1 MAEGFIPS
9 EIRAE
14 TVVSRARRPIHP
26 EDFRALG
33 AVAPGGKMEA
43 PDDILL
49 LQLPRILAGANGR
62 LSRMLAAAQGEDH
75 LRAEDGFI
83 RMQVVQGIKMHRLM
97 IEPEEIIVLMHAL
110 REHAVGNC
118 PGDRTRRVE
127 LPDLLLHVA
136 EDALPGVAGDKV
148 LLIEDRPHAH
158 RRMIP
163 VAPDHAPHFV
173 QTDVRG
179 TEAAVLVHH
188 QLPVAVAPVH
198 DRLRV
203 RAVRGPVA
211 VAAHFFERP
220 DLVLGHGVGEC
231 LAHPEI
237 RHMIRKPVDRGLL
250 SVDKEPVL
258 RVIAKF
264 TETKR
269 RVVSID
275 DVPFAHDLCM
285 EAVEM
290 RFLRTPGAD
299 KRNRKRLMEH
309 TLAAPGHILKI
320 RNRFRGGLPRL
331 IHDPGQDLHRAGTR
345 VHGDQLGLHV
355 RFPGIPLQMACL
367 YKRAPQ
373 RDAHAVSLR
382 QTDTPRDPA
391 ALIVPGLKVV
401 TVAVHGEHIRA
412 LPEERGVRDVH
423 LKPDARGEMHFEEHG
438 IEVDLALGAHALK
451 IEGDSL
457 LPVFLA
463 QKKCP
468 PVPRAPAVHG
478 EGIVLPAVGLGLRDS
493 VERDKIVRD
502 GHGFPGF
509 VVKVP
514 PGRPP
519 CARSA
524 RHPVALVR
532 DLPGNPDPLRLSEG
546 KLPARID
553 PQCFSHGR
561 SPVPCGSRCFFSILF
576 S

>member
-14 TVVSRARRPIHP
+14 TVVSRARRPVHS

-43 PDDILL
+43 PDDILF

-62 LSRMLAAAQGEDH
+62 FSRVLAAAEGEDH
-75 LRAEDGFI
+75 LRAENRLV
-83 RMQVVQGIKMHRLM
+83 RMQVVQGVEMHCLM

-118 PGDRTRRVE
+118 PGDRTHRVE
-127 LPDLLLHVA
+127 LADLLLQVA

-163 VAPDHAPHFV
+163 VAPDHAPHLV
-173 QTDVRG
+173 QTDVRRA
-179 TEAAVLVHH
+179 EAAVLVHH

-198 DRLRV
+198 DGLRV
-203 RAVRGPVA
+203 RAVRSPVA
-211 VAAHFFERP
+211 IAAHFFECP
-220 DLVLGHGVGEC
+220 DLVLGHGVGER

-258 RVIAKF
+258 RVIAQF
-264 TETKR
+264 TETKC
-269 RVVSID
+269 RVVRID
-275 DVPFAHDLCM
+275 DIPFAHDLCP

-290 RFLRTPGAD
+290 RFLRAPGAD
-299 KRNRKRLMEH
+299 KRNRKRLVH
-309 TLAAPGHILKI
+309 HGLPSPGHVLKI
-320 RNRFRGGLPRL
+320 RNRFRGGLPLL
-331 IHDPGQDLHRAGTR
+331 IHDPGQDLHRAGTC
-345 VHGDQLGLHV
+345 VHGDQLGLHI
-355 RFPGIPLQMACL
+355 RFPGIPLQVACL

-373 RDAHAVSLR
+373 RDGHAVSLR

-423 LKPDARGEMHFEEHG
+423 FKPDARGVMHFEEHG
-438 IEVDLALGAHALK
+438 IEVHLALGAHALK
-451 IEGDSL
+451 IEGD
-457 LPVFLA
+457 
-463 QKKCP
+463 
-468 PVPRAPAVHG
+468 
-478 EGIVLPAVGLGLRDS
+478 
-493 VERDKIVRD
+493 
-502 GHGFPGF
+502 
-509 VVKVP
+509 
-514 PGRPP
+514 
-519 CARSA
+519 
-524 RHPVALVR
+524 ALV
-532 DLPGNPDPLRLSEG
+532 
-546 KLPARID
+546 
-553 PQCFSHGR
+553 
-561 SPVPCGSRCFFSILF
+561 PVLF
-576 S
+576 A